1 MERHLLRT
9 LGENTLDLIYAKDRH
24 GRFCFANSAFIKM
37 MGGGSLDS
45 MLGKTD
51 FDFNPAKLAQGYY
64 DDDQAVILSGQPL
77 IDREELIFDATSGE
91 SRWHSTTKVALRNES
106 DEIIGI
112 VGITRDIT
120 ASKHAEAKVRRLNAE
135 LEQRVAERTAE
146 LNAMTEILASER
158 NLMRTL
164 VDSLPDKIFAK
175 DLQSK
180 FLLANPAVARG
191 MGTTHLDLIGKDDFA
206 FYPEEMA
213 ERFYEDEQ
221 NIIRTG
227 QPLLN
232 REEPATDKQTGKLRW
247 LLTTKLPVRNDAGAV
262 IGLVGIGR
270 DITARREAELAL
282 RESEER
288 FRSLTEL
295 SSDWYW
301 EQDTNLIFV
310 DVEDPNAKSGYRR
323 DQLIGVTLQQLP
335 KTEILSNSW
344 SEYENLV
351 AAKKPFRDLELRH
364 LADNGEH
371 IYLSL
376 TGSPAYTE
384 QGDFHGYRG
393 IGRDITER
401 KLSDERIQYLATHD
415 NMTSLPNRFM
425 FGNLLNLAIESAR
438 RHNRKLAVLFIDLDR
453 FKNINDTLGHDAGD
467 LLLKEMAIRLR
478 DCLRASDVVGRLG
491 GDEFVILIPEVEHAE
506 HVSAVAQKVLSAV
519 IHPVFVCGQECRVT
533 ASIGICL
540 YPDDAQDEQALMK
553 NADIA
558 MYRAKEEGKN
568 NYQFY
573 SSDIK
578 ARSLERLVLENNL
591 RMALERNEFFLHY
604 QAKRNLKTGEIAG
617 VEALVRWL
625 HPDLGVVSPAQFI
638 PLAEETG
645 LIVLIGRWVLKTACA
660 QNVAWLKQ
668 GLPPLCMAVNLSAR
682 QFFDESLIDDVAS
695 ALKDSGMNPALLEM
709 EITEGMVMQD
719 AERAI
724 RILTAIKSLGVRLAI
739 DDFGVGYS
747 SLAQIKRFPI
757 DTLKVDSSF
766 IRDIPQNM
774 EDRAITEAII
784 AMGKTLSLT
793 VIAEGVETIEQE
805 EFLRKHACDQSQ
817 GYYFSRPISPEEFV
831 EFMKQQPATW

>member
-1 MERHLLRT
+1 
-9 LGENTLDLIYAKDRH
+9 
-24 GRFCFANSAFIKM
+24 
-37 MGGGSLDS
+37 
-45 MLGKTD
+45 
-51 FDFNPAKLAQGYY
+51 
-64 DDDQAVILSGQPL
+64 
-77 IDREELIFDATSGE
+77 
-91 SRWHSTTKVALRNES
+91 
-106 DEIIGI
+106 
-112 VGITRDIT
+112 
-120 ASKHAEAKVRRLNAE
+120 
-135 LEQRVAERTAE
+135 
-146 LNAMTEILASER
+146 
-158 NLMRTL
+158 
-164 VDSLPDKIFAK
+164 
-175 DLQSK
+175 
-180 FLLANPAVARG
+180 

-617 VEALVRWL
+617 RSVGALAASGFGR
-625 HPDLGVVSPAQFI
+625 GV
-638 PLAEETG
+638 TG
-645 LIVLIGRWVLKTACA
+645 AIY
-660 QNVAWLKQ
+660 
-668 GLPPLCMAVNLSAR
+668 SAR
-682 QFFDESLIDDVAS
+682 RRNRLDCVDWPLGFKNRLRPKRGLV
-695 ALKDSGMNPALLEM
+695 KTG
-709 EITEGMVMQD
+709 ITTPLYGGEFIG
-719 AERAI
+719 A
-724 RILTAIKSLGVRLAI
+724 
-739 DDFGVGYS
+739 
-747 SLAQIKRFPI
+747 PI
-757 DTLKVDSSF
+757 F
-766 IRDIPQNM
+766 
-774 EDRAITEAII
+774 
-784 AMGKTLSLT
+784 
-793 VIAEGVETIEQE
+793 
-805 EFLRKHACDQSQ
+805 
-817 GYYFSRPISPEEFV
+817 
-831 EFMKQQPATW
+831 